1 MEEKPIC
8 AFCTRVRVIII
19 CVLIAAFVAFRPE
32 FNFIKNYD
40 VMGMFAWF
48 ITFSIVFIFSWKAY
62 KEYWKKQ

>member
-1 MEEKPIC
+1 MEEKPVC
-8 AFCTRVRVIII
+8 AFCTRVRVIFI

-32 FNFIKNYD
+32 FNFIKKYD

-48 ITFSIVFIFSWKAY
+48 ITFSIVFIFLWKAY